1 MIDQIQTQKGEIR
14 KTLNNANL
22 SLNAV
27 IDLTFFRML

>member
-27 IDLTFFRML
+27 IDKRFVRML